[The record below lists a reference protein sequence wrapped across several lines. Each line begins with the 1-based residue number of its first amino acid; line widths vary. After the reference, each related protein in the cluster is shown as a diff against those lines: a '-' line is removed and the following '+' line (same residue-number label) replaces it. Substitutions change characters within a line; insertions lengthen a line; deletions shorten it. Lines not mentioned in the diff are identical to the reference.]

1 MYHFHCRNSEK
12 YYDEVEN
19 MDVNRRKFLT
29 FVGTGMTALT
39 VASTG
44 LGALAPKVAAA
55 DKARDS
61 LFGYE
66 NRVSKI
72 DFTPIAPSSA
82 DELLLPEGYTY
93 DVVAAYGDV
102 INSKGDTFG
111 FNCDFTMYLP
121 IKGSQRGLLLVNHE
135 YTNPLFVEG
144 PIVGGYTQKQI
155 ESLLY
160 NQGLS
165 IIEVYL
171 DPKTGQWKMDT
182 ASKYA
187 RRISGLA
194 PFQLTGPAKGTASV
208 NGATEVQGTFAN
220 CSGGATLWGT
230 VLSCEEN
237 WERTAGNAGLDTT
250 HYGWVVEVDPF
261 DKDDKYFKPRKHTA
275 LGRFHHENCAM
286 GLSKDRRVV
295 VYSGD
300 DKAGACV
307 YKYISKAKY
316 NEGRGKDNS
325 KLLEEGTL
333 YAADMENGK
342 WLALTIDAVRE
353 AADGNSSL
361 LEKFKTQADVLVYT
375 HEAAIL
381 LGATPTDRPED
392 VEISPIDNTI
402 YIAHTNNTS
411 KGNFHGHITRFFE
424 KDSDLGSLDFTFE
437 IFAAGGTQSGFSAPD
452 NLDFDRHGN
461 LWTVTD
467 ISTSRIGKGAYAP
480 FQNNGMFV
488 IPTTGDKKGIAYQF
502 ASGPVD
508 SELTGPWWTPNQKN
522 LFLAVQHPGEQS
534 KDLNNLTSRWPHRPG
549 DTMPR
554 PSVVVIRGF

>member
-1 MYHFHCRNSEK
+1 MGY
-12 YYDEVEN
+12 EVLKV
-19 MDVNRRKFLT
+19 DVNRRKFLT
-29 FVGTGMTALT
+29 YVGSGMTALT
-39 VASTG
+39 FASTG
-44 LGALAPKVAAA
+44 LSALAPKVAAA
-55 DKARDS
+55 DKERDS

-66 NRVSKI
+66 NRASKI
-72 DFTPIAPSSA
+72 NFKPIAPTSV
-82 DELLLPEGYTY
+82 DQLVLPTGYTY

-102 INSKGDTFG
+102 INKKGDTFG
-111 FNCDFTMYLP
+111 FNCDFTLYLP
-121 IKGSQRGLLLVNHE
+121 IQGSQRGLLLVNHE

-144 PIVGGYTQKQI
+144 PINGDYTPAQI
-155 ESLLY
+155 EMLLY

-165 IIEVYL
+165 IIEVYQ
-171 DPKTGQWKMDT
+171 DPVSKVWKMDT
-182 ASKYA
+182 DSKFA

-208 NGATEVQGTFAN
+208 NGATVVQGTFAN
-220 CSGGATLWGT
+220 CSGGATLWNT

-237 WERTAGNAGLDTT
+237 WETTADKANLDTT

-307 YKYISKAKY
+307 YKYISRGKFIESK
-316 NEGRGKDNS
+316 GKDNS
-325 KLLEEGTL
+325 RLLEEGTL
-333 YAADMENGK
+333 YAADMELGV
-342 WLALTIDAVRE
+342 WLALTIENVRE
-353 AADGNSSL
+353 AAEGNQEL
-361 LEKFKTQADVLVYT
+361 LNKFKTQADVLV
-375 HEAAIL
+375 HAHDAAIL

-392 VEISPIDNTI
+392 VEISPIDNSI

-411 KGNFHGHITRFFE
+411 KGNFHGHITRFIE
-424 KDSDLGSLDFTFE
+424 SKSDLGSLTFSYE

-467 ISTSRIGKGAYAP
+467 ISTSSLNRGTYEP
-480 FQNNGMFV
+480 FKNNGMFV
-488 IPTTGDKKGIAYQF
+488 IPTTGLEKGKAFQF
-502 ASGPVD
+502 ASGPVE
-508 SELTGPWWTPNQKN
+508 SELTGPWFTPNEKN
-522 LFLAVQHPGEQS
+522 MFLSIQHPGEQT
-534 KDLNNLTSRWPHRPG
+534 KDLHNPTSMWPHRKG

-554 PSVVVIRGF
+554 PSVVVIKGF